1 MCLFVICISSFV
13 RGLFKSLAHFL
24 SGFLIFLLLNFII
37 DTSPTLDIHF
47 ANIVPK
53 YATYLFI
60 PLTVSLVEQK
70 LLILIKSMGH
80 FFFNVLCFGAVSKE
94 NQHAVIFTL
103 LNFLCIF
110 VEISWLHLYRSSWYI
125 LICVYFLPIPCCLGF
140 YNFIVNQELWIFQF
154 YSSSIL
160 FWLF

>member
-110 VEISWLHLYRSSWYI
+110 VEISSTYVCGSTAR
-125 LICVYFLPIPCCLGF
+125 F
-140 YNFIVNQELWIFQF
+140 
-154 YSSSIL
+154 SIL
-160 FWLF
+160 FY